1 MIESSVVFIDSG
13 IGGLPYL
20 DWLRKRRPELP
31 LYYFADTAHFP
42 YGDLGVRVIRDSVV
56 EAVRFLQ
63 GLGTPRLI
71 VIACNT
77 ASVLALDDIRKVA
90 ICPVVGT
97 VPALKPALGWQ
108 GPIGVLATAG
118 TVQSPYLD
126 NLVSTFA
133 SGREIVKVAAGDIV
147 NYVEENWFS
156 EEQDGALTVIEPAIE
171 KLKESRVGSVVIGCT
186 HFFYVIQSIR
196 MLMGEGVPIVDS
208 LDGVGRRILSLLDL
222 EDSRSRVGK
231 KGSNGGS
238 RKGGANARDNS
249 NSTALPGSGGFMV
262 SRGGIRDNRYQSF
275 AQVRGLTWI
284 GEIPRGGNG
293 RNIASPVYRPC
304 IDD

>member
-31 LYYFADTAHFP
+31 LCYFADTAHFP
-42 YGDLGVRVIRDSVV
+42 YGDLSVRVIRNSVV

-63 GLGTPRLI
+63 DLGTPRLL

-90 ICPVVGT
+90 NCPVVGT

-108 GPIGVLATAG
+108 GPIGVLATAR

-126 NLVSTFA
+126 SLVSAFA
-133 SGREIVKVAAGDIV
+133 TGREVVKVAAGDIV
-147 NYVEENWFS
+147 NYVEENWFA
-156 EEQDGALTVIEPAIE
+156 EEQDGALAVMKPAIE
-171 KLKESRVGSVVIGCT
+171 KLKESQVGSVVIGCT
-186 HFFYVIQSIR
+186 HFFYVMQSIR
-196 MLMGEGVPIVDS
+196 MLMGAGIPLIDS

-222 EDSRSRVGK
+222 EDSRSRLGEGCTSESE
-231 KGSNGGS
+231 GSQGGD
-238 RKGGANARDNS
+238 ANVQNNS
-249 NSTALPGSGGFMV
+249 DSTAPFGNYIGGFMV
-262 SRGGIRDNRYQSF
+262 SRGGIRDNRYRRF
-275 AQVRGLTWI
+275 AQVRGLTWM
-284 GEIPRGGNG
+284 GEISRG
-293 RNIASPVYRPC
+293 RKREKHP
-304 IDD
+304 